1 MRKFGSRSSLPQS
14 QADVNSVVGT
24 NKKNGHSGDGSVLNS
39 RTLPNHYISDRQLV
53 TDAAGRSTMQ
63 LIRAT
68 PVSAAHSP
76 SSTLMIG
83 GMPFHI
89 IESKPEGLNQV
100 PQLMQQQLIQGQ
112 GVGLNH
118 VYPVY
123 ETIES
128 DYNCSEKSSMYS
140 DNSSNGTGYTLQ
152 QLISNTSTSTAG
164 VPPTSM
170 AGVHHHAAQQSNLS
184 NASYMHSNYT
194 YASNSADSTAYAYA
208 TGQEVNNVIFGHPLG
223 AGASVASGSSGQLFY
238 PIQQQHQQRFL
249 ISNQMQNLGQQ
260 QFPMFVSTQNLYPT
274 PLVPTS
280 RPTTLNGNGQAPVLL
295 RNLPASRR
303 VKSFRH
309 PTVTTAN
316 DAVSRPPPPLPLP
329 PIPTSESTAV
339 APPSAA
345 VHESTI
351 SLKNM
356 PDPKSN
362 ITQL

>member
-24 NKKNGHSGDGSVLNS
+24 GKKNGHSGDGSVLNS

-63 LIRAT
+63 LIRAS
-68 PVSAAHSP
+68 PASVAHSP

-89 IESKPEGLNQV
+89 IQSKPEGLNQA
-100 PQLMQQQLIQGQ
+100 PQLIQGQ
-112 GVGLNH
+112 VSGLNH
-118 VYPVY
+118 MYPVY

-152 QLISNTSTSTAG
+152 QLISNTSSSTG
-164 VPPTSM
+164 GFPPASM

-184 NASYMHSNYT
+184 NASYMQTNYT

-208 TGQEVNNVIFGHPLG
+208 TGQEVNNVIFSHPLG

-238 PIQQQHQQRFL
+238 PVQQQHQQRYF

-274 PLVPTS
+274 PLAPTS

-309 PTVTTAN
+309 PTTTTAN

-329 PIPTSESTAV
+329 PIPASESAT
-339 APPSAA
+339 PSAA

-351 SLKNM
+351 SLQNM